1 VSARFLI
8 VSTLAASA
16 CASSILV
23 ACATDDSVPLTEPD
37 AATAVPELDSG
48 VLGDGNVD
56 GSLDDGGAVA
66 EPCPADAFCPS
77 ESFGTHKPAG
87 SLDPRV
93 RIAMIRGRSASDVW
107 AVGALGTILHFDG
120 TSWKRSDPG
129 TENSINGIWPRDT
142 GEVALSSLM
151 VPAYTR
157 GIDLD
162 DGVDGAPSAGGWTA
176 RPLPELGTIG
186 RGWLTSTW
194 AVPGAEWLWC
204 TTLEERPN
212 LPYNGLWRLRVAPS
226 ANGLEVGEAAPMGT
240 CNVLPCRQ
248 LKSIHGATANE
259 LWAVGF
265 TGATVHITNAQG
277 DSPKIKP
284 IDSQTWTD
292 LHGVWAPSEA
302 EAWAVGAKG
311 TILRFT
317 RGSVSSEIV
326 SNVPTTE
333 TLRAVWG
340 TSPTD
345 IWAVGDKSVVL
356 HYDGKTWSA
365 VKVAGLPEPRPD
377 LYTVWTVA
385 PGRVWAA
392 GEGVLLS
399 LGGKP

>member
-1 VSARFLI
+1 MSARSLI
-8 VSTLAASA
+8 VSTTAACA
-16 CASSILV
+16 CASAILV
-23 ACATDDSVPLTEPD
+23 ACATDESVSYAEPD
-37 AATAVPELDSG
+37 AATAVPER
-48 VLGDGNVD
+48 DGGALD
-56 GSLDDGGAVA
+56 GSVEAATDDGEAVA
-66 EPCPADAFCPS
+66 EPCPPDAFCPS
-77 ESFGTHKPAG
+77 ESFGPQKAAG

-93 RIAMIRGRSASDVW
+93 RIVMIRGRSASDAW

-120 TSWKRSDPG
+120 TSWMRSDPG
-129 TENSINGIWPRDT
+129 TASSINAIWPRDT
-142 GEVALSSLM
+142 GEIALSSLL

-157 GIDLD
+157 GIELD
-162 DGVDGAPSAGGWTA
+162 GGADAGPSAGGWTA
-176 RPLPELGTIG
+176 RPLPELGSLG
-186 RGWLTSTW
+186 RDWLTSTW

-204 TTLEERPN
+204 TTMAHMPS

-226 ANGLEVGEAAPMGT
+226 ADALEIGEAAPLGT
-240 CNVLPCRQ
+240 CNELPCRQ
-248 LKSIHGATANE
+248 LKSIHGATASE

-265 TGATVHITNAQG
+265 TGAAVHITNAQG
-277 DSPKIKP
+277 DSPELTA

-292 LHGVWAPSEA
+292 LHGVWAASET

-311 TILRFT
+311 TIVRFT
-317 RGSVSSEIV
+317 RGSTSSEIV
-326 SNVPTTE
+326 SNVPTSE

-365 VKVAGLPEPRPD
+365 VQVAGLPEPRPD
-377 LYTVWTVA
+377 LYTVWTAA

-392 GEGVLLS
+392 GEGVFLS

>member
-8 VSTLAASA
+8 VSTMAACA

-23 ACATDDSVPLTEPD
+23 ACATDDSVSFAEPD
-37 AATAVPELDSG
+37 AATSVPEPDSG
-48 VLGDGNVD
+48 ALD
-56 GSLDDGGAVA
+56 GSVEASTDDGGAFA
-66 EPCPADAFCPS
+66 EPCPPDAFCPS
-77 ESFGTHKPAG
+77 ESFGPQKPAG

-93 RIAMIRGRSASDVW
+93 RIATIRGRSANDVW

-120 TSWKRSDPG
+120 TSWERSDPG
-129 TENSINGIWPRDT
+129 TESSINAIWPRDT

-151 VPAYTR
+151 AAAYTR
-157 GIDLD
+157 GIELD
-162 DGVDGAPSAGGWTA
+162 GGVDAGPSAGGWTA
-176 RPLPELGTIG
+176 RPLPEIGSLG

-204 TTLEERPN
+204 TTMEDARP

-226 ANGLEVGEAAPMGT
+226 ADALEIGEVAPLGT
-240 CNVLPCRQ
+240 CNTFPCRH
-248 LKSIHGATANE
+248 LKSIHGVTANE

-277 DSPKIKP
+277 ESPKITP

-292 LHGVWAPSEA
+292 LHGVWAASET
-302 EAWAVGAKG
+302 EAWGVGAKG

-317 RGSVSSEIV
+317 RGSTISEIV
-326 SNVPTTE
+326 SNVPTNE

-356 HYDGKTWSA
+356 HFDGKTWSE
-365 VKVAGLPEPRPD
+365 VEVAGVPEPRPD
-377 LYTVWTVA
+377 LYTVYAAA

-392 GEGVLLS
+392 GEGVFLS